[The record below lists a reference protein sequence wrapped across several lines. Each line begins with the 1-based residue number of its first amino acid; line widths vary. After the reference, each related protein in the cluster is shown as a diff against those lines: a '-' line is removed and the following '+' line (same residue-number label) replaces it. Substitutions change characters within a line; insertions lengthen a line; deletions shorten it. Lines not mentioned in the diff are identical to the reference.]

1 MIVSSLLLRKIVPI
15 VILPVFLLGRPGERG
30 W

>member
-1 MIVSSLLLRKIVPI
+1 MIVSFLLLRTMFPV

>member
-1 MIVSSLLLRKIVPI
+1 MIVSSLRRTSVPI